1 MQTDIID
8 KAYILS
14 NAIKDLDLYKELIAI
29 NNQIEENLKDKL
41 QAFNKAKEDYNE
53 ALRYGDYH
61 PSLRDYEQKLS
72 EAKASLYKEELVKEY
87 NKKYNEL
94 QAILD
99 RMFDEIKSSVS
110 NKFELS
116 NNRKGFV
123 CKK

>member
-14 NAIKDLDLYKELIAI
+14 NAIKDLDLYKELINI

-41 QAFNKAKEDYNE
+41 KAFNKAKEDYNE
-53 ALRYGDYH
+53 ALRYGEYH

-99 RMFDEIKSSVS
+99 KMFDEIKSSVS

>member
-14 NAIKDLDLYKELIAI
+14 NAIKDLDLYKELINI

-53 ALRYGDYH
+53 ALRYGEYH

-99 RMFDEIKSSVS
+99 KMFDEIKSSVS